1 MHLTLK
7 FFIILFSKERIFVSK
22 KIKTPKAKNKW
33 RLLKLNEEANDSEML
48 GTAHIEIFGNNKI
61 SIDGCLGVYEYKDTY
76 LKLRL
81 VKGTLIL
88 CGIGFNITYFENSTI
103 SIKGK
108 ISAVEFV

>member
-1 MHLTLK
+1 MA
-7 FFIILFSKERIFVSK
+7 K
-22 KIKTPKAKNKW
+22 KIKTPKKKHKW
-33 RLLKLNEEANDSEML
+33 RLLSLSDETVDTEIL
-48 GTAHIEIFGNNKI
+48 GSAHIEIFGTAKI

-81 VKGTLIL
+81 IRGTLIL
-88 CGIGFNITYFENSTI
+88 CGSGFNITYFENNTI

>member
-1 MHLTLK
+1 MA
-7 FFIILFSKERIFVSK
+7 K

-33 RLLKLNEEANDSEML
+33 RLLRLNEEANDSEML
-48 GTAHIEIFGNNKI
+48 GTAHIEIFGNGKI
-61 SIDGCLGVYEYKDTY
+61 SIEGCLGVYEYKDTY

-81 VKGTLIL
+81 IKGSLIL
-88 CGIGFNITYFENSTI
+88 CGTGFNITYFENRTI